1 MTSGYYRYPTMHKN
15 ILIFTAED
23 DLWAYD
29 FSTQTIP
36 RRLTTQ
42 AGVDRNAVFSPNGKF
57 LAFSGMHEG
66 SEEVYIM
73 CMATGLSTRL
83 TYVDENATVVGWRDD
98 KTVLFRTSAFQAI
111 TRYYAIH
118 TVDIETSQIGDLP
131 FSRSAQFLSYSKTGM
146 CAMQR
151 HGYREY
157 AYWKRYRG
165 GTAGQIWIDSSGK
178 GNFVLVDL
186 PPADCS
192 RPVWVDS
199 RVYFISDHEGM
210 GNVYSI
216 NSAGKDLQRLT
227 DHKDYYV
234 RHLSTD
240 GESLV
245 YSSGGSL
252 YRIDAKTGA
261 GGKIDVPFQSDRPLA
276 ASRYVDP
283 EDYLQDFDLHPS
295 GRHVAVTSRGKALH
309 MGTHEGATYV
319 IDPASTGRFRLARW
333 LHDGK
338 RLIAVNDADGE
349 ERLGIYDATTL
360 VRIAMSPAERASEKE
375 RGVNAPHP
383 SSGKLGRV
391 VDLLPSGKKDQVL
404 VVNHRHE
411 LLLVEIKGWKIT
423 LIDRSAFGGVAGVC
437 WSADGAWISYGKCLS
452 ENTTAIMVWDIKKK
466 KAHQVTTPVL
476 RDGYPSFDPDGK
488 YLYFIRYG
496 EFQPVWDTLHFDMH
510 FPRGS
515 KPYAIVLQAD
525 GENPF
530 VDRPEELASEP
541 QAGEGKKKKKE
552 APDATHEDEEK
563 PQKSLGIDFEG
574 IETRVLE
581 FPVPAG
587 VYSLVMGVPGKVIL
601 GHMPGNASRSK
612 GQILKVFD
620 YESKKTETLIS
631 QVVDEKLSLNHQWF
645 MYADHEGSLRVCKAG
660 EKPDDSDDSPSKKS
674 GWIDME
680 RLKIRIDPRVEWQ
693 QIFDETWRLQ
703 RDNFWVEDM
712 SKIDWM
718 DVYTRYQ
725 PLVARLGS
733 RADLTDLLWE
743 VQGELGTSHAY
754 VMGGDEQPTPKLRVG
769 KIGADFVY
777 DPKAKGY
784 RITKIYTG
792 NVGKLASSS
801 PLIHPGVRMNEGD
814 VITEINGISLSE
826 KVSPRQVLLYQAG
839 HEVRITVLPK
849 GQKKTR
855 YVSVKPLPSE
865 TSLRYRAWV
874 DANRSYVHKATK
886 GKVGYVHIPDMGKE
900 GFGEFHRG
908 YLKEC
913 ARDALIIDVRFN
925 GGGSV
930 SPLLLEKLMRQR
942 LGYDMSRWSGVMT
955 YPADSPSG
963 AMVAL
968 TNEYAGSDGDIFSHC
983 FKMLDLGPLI
993 GKRTWG
999 GVIGISPSH
1008 GLADRGMTTQPEYSF
1023 WFKDLGWS
1031 VENYGVDPDIE
1042 VEITP
1047 QDFALG
1053 KDPQLDRGISEALKE
1068 LKKKPPLQLDMKSRP
1083 NLAAWQKKKA

>member
-1 MTSGYYRYPTMHKN
+1 
-15 ILIFTAED
+15 
-23 DLWAYD
+23 
-29 FSTQTIP
+29 
-36 RRLTTQ
+36 
-42 AGVDRNAVFSPNGKF
+42 
-57 LAFSGMHEG
+57 
-66 SEEVYIM
+66 
-73 CMATGLSTRL
+73 
-83 TYVDENATVVGWRDD
+83 VG
-98 KTVLFRTSAFQAI
+98 T
-111 TRYYAIH
+111 
-118 TVDIETSQIGDLP
+118 
-131 FSRSAQFLSYSKTGM
+131 
-146 CAMQR
+146 
-151 HGYREY
+151 
-157 AYWKRYRG
+157 
-165 GTAGQIWIDSSGK
+165 
-178 GNFVLVDL
+178 
-186 PPADCS
+186 
-192 RPVWVDS
+192 
-199 RVYFISDHEGM
+199 RVYFISDHEGI
-210 GNVYSI
+210 GNVYSV
-216 NSAGKDLQRLT
+216 NSAGKDLTRLT
-227 DHKDYYV
+227 NHKDYYV

-245 YSSGGSL
+245 YSCGGVL
-252 YRIDAKTGA
+252 YRVDAKTGK
-261 GGKIDVPFQSDRPLA
+261 GGKIDIPFQSDRPLA
-276 ASRYVDP
+276 GARYVDP

-309 MGTHEGATYV
+309 MGAHEGATYV
-319 IDPASTGRFRLARW
+319 IDPANTGRFRLARW

-338 RLIAVNDADGE
+338 RLVAVNDADGE

-360 VRIAMSPAERASEKE
+360 AKIAMSPAEKRPAKEK
-375 RGVNAPHP
+375 GVNAPHP

-391 VDLLPSGKKDQVL
+391 VELLPSPKKDQVL

-411 LLLVEIKGWKIT
+411 LLLVDLNDWKIT
-423 LIDRSAFGGVAGVC
+423 QIDRSEFGGVAGAC
-437 WSADGAWISYGKCLS
+437 WSADGVWVAYGKCLS
-452 ENTTAIMVWDIKKK
+452 ENLTAVMIWDLKKK

-476 RDGYPSFDPDGK
+476 RDGYPSFDPEGK

-515 KPYAIVLQAD
+515 KPYAIALQAD

-530 VDRPEELASEP
+530 VDSVEDLAIELPEDES
-541 QAGEGKKKKKE
+541 KKKKKSASKSKNEE
-552 APDATHEDEEK
+552 AEK
-563 PQKSLGIDFEG
+563 PEKPEKPLGIDFEG

-587 VYSLVMGVPGKVIL
+587 VYSLVMGVSGKVIL
-601 GHMPGNASRSK
+601 GSMPGNASGSK
-612 GQILKVFD
+612 GQVLKVFD
-620 YESKKTETLIS
+620 FESKKAETLVS
-631 QVVDEKLSLNHQWF
+631 DVVDENLSLNHQWL
-645 MYADHEGSLRVCKAG
+645 MYADHEGNLRVLKAG
-660 EKPDDSDDSPSKKS
+660 EKPDDSDEAPSKKS

-680 RLKIRIDPRVEWQ
+680 RLKVRIDPQVEWQ

-712 SKIDWM
+712 SKINWM

-769 KIGADFVY
+769 KLGADFVY
-777 DPKAKGY
+777 DTKAKGY
-784 RITKIYTG
+784 RITRIYKG
-792 NVGKLASSS
+792 NVGKFAFSS
-801 PLIHPGVRMNEGD
+801 PLIHPGVRVNEGD
-814 VITEINGISLSE
+814 VITEINGEGLSQE
-826 KVSPRQVLLYQAG
+826 VSPRQVLLYHAG
-839 HEVRITVLPK
+839 QEVRLTVLPK

-855 YVSVKPLPSE
+855 YVSLKPLPSE
-865 TSLRYRAWV
+865 MPLRYRAWV
-874 DANRSYVHKATK
+874 DANRAHVHAVTK
-886 GKVGYVHIPDMGKE
+886 GKVGYVHVPDMGKD
-900 GFGEFHRG
+900 GFAEFHRG
-908 YLKEC
+908 YLTEC
-913 ARDALIIDVRFN
+913 NRDALIIDVRFN

-930 SPLLLEKLMRQR
+930 SALLLEKLMRQR
-942 LGYDMSRWSGVMT
+942 LGYDMSRWNGVMT

-968 TNEYAGSDGDIFSHC
+968 TNEYAGSDGDIFSHS
-983 FKMLDLGPLI
+983 FKMLNLGPLI

-1023 WFKDLGWS
+1023 WFKDLGWG

-1047 QDFALG
+1047 QDFASG

-1068 LKKKPPLQLDMKSRP
+1068 LKKKPPLKLDVTSRP